1 MTCDDRD
8 GTAYLSNAVVI
19 AVPKGWVLR
28 RSSKARLDLH
38 RPTRQTRMPGVDDPA
53 GAGVA
58 GSVGIRPLA
67 GPGTGHSPGEIV
79 DIAPIDARARSKNSR
94 AVKLLGGAGALALLV
109 GGVTLAVAPSATA
122 DGIVQTGHPSCA
134 ELIPGST
141 EVMFENPQLGAQ
153 TRSAPGVSNVV
164 LTGKRLLADD
174 PFHPGDQ
181 TGDFVV
187 YFTTGGGPALGVI
200 VIGGPDANFYDYR
213 PDGTHG
219 RLDLHPPV
227 DDGSGHFYAISQ
239 VSVCV
244 IADVPSPTP
253 TPTPTPSSTPTPTPT
268 LTPTATPTPTPSDT
282 PSGTPSTEP
291 SQTPGTTPSGAPT
304 GAPSGTPSDTPGQ
317 PSSATPSSPWDV
329 PTEVDAGGSGGTRA
343 SSAHTTTAAAVIQRQ
358 SVWGVALLGLG
369 GALLISGLLK
379 TLRRRGQRSS

>member
-1 MTCDDRD
+1 M
-8 GTAYLSNAVVI
+8 
-19 AVPKGWVLR
+19 
-28 RSSKARLDLH
+28 
-38 RPTRQTRMPGVDDPA
+38 
-53 GAGVA
+53 
-58 GSVGIRPLA
+58 
-67 GPGTGHSPGEIV
+67 
-79 DIAPIDARARSKNSR
+79 DARARSKNSR

-109 GGVTLAVAPSATA
+109 GGITLAVAPSATA

-134 ELIPGST
+134 ALIPGST

-153 TRSAPGVSNVV
+153 TRSAPGVSNVA

-227 DDGSGHFYAISQ
+227 DDSSGHFYAISQ

-291 SQTPGTTPSGAPT
+291 ARHPEPHRAARRRERLAALRPIPLVSRRPRPQQSLGCSDRGQRRRIRSRRGRRQPT
-304 GAPSGTPSDTPGQ
+304 RRRRRG
-317 PSSATPSSPWDV
+317 
-329 PTEVDAGGSGGTRA
+329 
-343 SSAHTTTAAAVIQRQ
+343 HQRQ

-379 TLRRRGQRSS
+379 TLRRRGERSS